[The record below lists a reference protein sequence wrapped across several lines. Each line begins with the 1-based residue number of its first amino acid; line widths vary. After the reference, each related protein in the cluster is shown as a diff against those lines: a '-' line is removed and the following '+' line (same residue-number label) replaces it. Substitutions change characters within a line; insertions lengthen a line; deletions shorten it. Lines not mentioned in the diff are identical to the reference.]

1 MQAKGIEHSMLRTDL
16 QRSLSQSHIDPSSL
30 STFQRIILTTDGT
43 LTDIL
48 EAYIFEQIRVVKL
61 SETLSS
67 ASEDIEVLE
76 LKKNTDIID
85 RKVLLQGKISRKN
98 FIYAE
103 SIIIPER
110 LDENFREEL
119 LKSRTPIGRL
129 WLEYRME
136 TFKEIIDSKKRMAG
150 ELASHFNIQPKDYL
164 FSRTYRVFSGRRP
177 ALMITEMFPE
187 SYFL

>member
-1 MQAKGIEHSMLRTDL
+1 MQAQEIEQNMLRTDL
-16 QRSLSQSHIDPSSL
+16 QRSLSQSHIDPSVL

-48 EAYIFEQIRVVKL
+48 EAYIFEQIKVIKI
-61 SETLSS
+61 SETLSP
-67 ASEDIEVLE
+67 ALEDMEVLE

-85 RKVLLQGKISRKN
+85 RRVLLQGKISRKN

-103 SIIIPER
+103 SIIIPDR
-110 LDENFREEL
+110 LDEQFREEL
-119 LKSRTPIGRL
+119 LKSKTPIGRL
-129 WLEYRME
+129 WLEYKME
-136 TFKEIIDSKKRMAG
+136 TFKEIVDSKKRIAD
-150 ELASHFNIQPKDYL
+150 ELAPYFNIQPEDYL

-177 ALMITEMFPE
+177 TLMITEMFPE

>member
-1 MQAKGIEHSMLRTDL
+1 MRDKETEHSMLRTDL
-16 QRSLSQSHIDPSSL
+16 QRSLSQGHIDPSSL

-48 EAYIFEQIRVVKL
+48 EAFIFEQVRVVKL
-61 SETLSS
+61 SETLGP
-67 ASEDIEVLE
+67 APEDMEVLE
-76 LKKNTDIID
+76 LRKNTDIID
-85 RKVLLQGKISRKN
+85 RRVLLQGKISRKN

-119 LKSRTPIGRL
+119 LRSRTPIGRL
-129 WLEYRME
+129 WLEYKME
-136 TFKEIIDSKKRMAG
+136 TFKEIIDSEKRMAG
-150 ELASHFNIQPKDYL
+150 VLASHFDIRTNDFL
-164 FSRTYRVFSGRRP
+164 FSRTYRVFLGRRP

>member
-1 MQAKGIEHSMLRTDL
+1 MRDKETEHSMLRTDL
-16 QRSLSQSHIDPSSL
+16 QRSLSQGHIDPASL

-61 SETLSS
+61 SESLGP
-67 ASEDIEVLE
+67 APEDLDVLE
-76 LKKNTDIID
+76 LLKNTDIID
-85 RKVLLQGKISRKN
+85 RRVLLQGKISRKN
-98 FIYAE
+98 FVYAE

-110 LDENFREEL
+110 LDENFRREL
-119 LKSRTPIGRL
+119 LRSKTPIGRL
-129 WLEYRME
+129 WLEYKIE

-150 ELASHFNIQPKDYL
+150 DLAAHFYIHPDDYL

>member
-1 MQAKGIEHSMLRTDL
+1 MQAKEIEQDMLRNDL
-16 QRSLSQSHIDPSSL
+16 QRSLSQSHIDPSAL

-48 EAYIFEQIRVVKL
+48 EAYIFEQIRVIKL
-61 SETLSS
+61 SETLSPS
-67 ASEDIEVLE
+67 SEDIEVLE
-76 LKKNTDIID
+76 LTKNTDIID

-110 LDENFREEL
+110 LDEKFREEL
-119 LKSRTPIGRL
+119 LKSKTPIGRL
-129 WLEYRME
+129 WLEYKME

-150 ELASHFNIQPKDYL
+150 DLAPHFNLQPEDYL

-177 ALMITEMFPE
+177 ALMISEMFPE